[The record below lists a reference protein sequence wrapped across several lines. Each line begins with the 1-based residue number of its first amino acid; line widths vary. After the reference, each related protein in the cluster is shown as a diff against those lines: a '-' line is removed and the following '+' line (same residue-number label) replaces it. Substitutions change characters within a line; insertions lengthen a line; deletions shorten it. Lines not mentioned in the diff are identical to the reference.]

1 MNTPSH
7 RKLRGYAFDPSLSIR
22 LDTHSINEI
31 IYQVPWEDI
40 DYTDGTL
47 RGEYIE
53 VIDYDPTVGEFY
65 ETVDFKSESFLAQNG
80 LSPSESNPKFHQQMV
95 YAVVM
100 TTIKNF
106 ERALGR
112 KVLWSTRKLEYD
124 PALGKDKYE
133 EYIDRIR
140 IYPHAI
146 REANAYYSPQKKAL
160 LFGYFHSNPI
170 DQADQM
176 PGTLVY
182 TCLSHDIIAHET
194 THAILDGLQHHYN
207 HPTNPDVLA
216 FHEGFA
222 DIVALFQHFSFP
234 DVLKH
239 QIAKTK
245 GDLSRQNLLGE
256 LAQQFG
262 VAIGHYGNLRD
273 AIGDINENG
282 EWEPKKPNPNE
293 YNEIMQPHER
303 GSILVAAVFE
313 AFLSIYQRRIADLN
327 RIASNGTG
335 ILPEGELHPD
345 LVNRLATEASK
356 TAQHILHMCIRAI
369 DYCPPTD
376 ITFGEYLRAI
386 ITADSDLVS
395 SDPYA
400 YRLAFIEAFKKR
412 GIYPVGIN
420 SLSIE
425 SLRHPKITISEEPD
439 SLIKIIAS
447 FLRSYANRIAYH
459 THRKH
464 IYEITTAVISGI
476 PLREDSEREYN
487 RKVRRQK
494 DDFKIRAVSESK
506 APYTY
511 NQKVEAYS
519 EHLQYLR
526 NIMDMQYYEQV
537 IGLHKRVS
545 VKFNKFSEFVEL
557 TGLVFGDSGKRF
569 GIKDSSTDYGRNM
582 AAFSIQNLRLVSRVG
597 PNGNKVNQVI
607 FSIIQKSAVVMKD
620 NKVVKPY
627 TSNLNNKSSLKDGE
641 KLFSYK
647 GSCTLI
653 MDLDTRELKYSINK
667 PILLKTSK
675 GIVLNKKEIEK
686 QWLFQN
692 EITVNAM
699 SEFQK
704 YFSAQI
710 NDNAF
715 EPFAL
720 LHQH

>member
-31 IYQVPWEDI
+31 IYKVPWEDI
-40 DYTDGTL
+40 DYSDGTL

-53 VIDYDPTVGEFY
+53 IIDYDPTVGEFY
-65 ETVDFKSESFLAQNG
+65 ETVNFKSESFLAQNG

-95 YAVVM
+95 YAVAM

-124 PALGKDKYE
+124 PEHGKDQYE

-194 THAILDGLQHHYN
+194 THAILDGLQRHYN

-222 DIVALFQHFSFP
+222 DIIALFQHFSFP

-273 AIGDINENG
+273 AIGGINENG
-282 EWEPKKPNPNE
+282 EWEPKTPSPNE
-293 YNEIMQPHER
+293 YNEIMEPHKR
-303 GSILVAAVFE
+303 GSILVSAVFE

-345 LVNRLATEASK
+345 LVNRLASEASK

-420 SLSIE
+420 SLSVE
-425 SLRHPKITISEEPD
+425 SLRHPKITVSENPN
-439 SLIKIIAS
+439 SLIKVIAS
-447 FLRSYANRIAYH
+447 FLRAYANRIAYH
-459 THRKH
+459 SDREH
-464 IYEITTAVISGI
+464 IYEITKAVISGI
-476 PLREDSEREYN
+476 PLNEEVENEYG
-487 RKVRRQK
+487 RKVNRQK
-494 DDFKIRAVSESK
+494 DDFKIRALETESID
-506 APYTY
+506 YSY
-511 NQKVEAYS
+511 NDKVDAYS
-519 EHLQYLR
+519 KHLKDLR
-526 NIMDMQYYEQV
+526 GIMDMRDDEKI
-537 IGLHKRVS
+537 IGLHKRVTI
-545 VKFNKFSEFVEL
+545 KFNDFNEFAEL
-557 TGLVFGDSGKRF
+557 TGLVFGERGKRY
-569 GIKDSSTDYGRNM
+569 GIKNSLTDYGINM

-607 FSIIQKSAVVMKD
+607 FSIIQKSNVIIKD
-620 NKVVKPY
+620 NEFLKY
-627 TSNLNNKSSLKDGE
+627 HDDSSNKKLNLKKGE
-641 KLFSYK
+641 KLFAYK

-653 MDLDTRELKYSINK
+653 MDLDTRELKYSIKK
-667 PILLKTSK
+667 PIVVKIGDEIK
-675 GIVLNKKEIEK
+675 LNKKAIK
-686 QWLFQN
+686 NQWNFQN
-692 EITVNAM
+692 EVTVNAM

-704 YFSAQI
+704 YFSATI